1 MFIIIPAVFNAS
13 LRYLI
18 NQTVNHLFCLRNP
31 NLDFVDRILSNLIK
45 AALYDWLCIGVL
57 VE

>member
-1 MFIIIPAVFNAS
+1 MFIIIQAVFNAS

-18 NQTVNHLFCLRNP
+18 NQTVSLLFCFCNL

-45 AALYDWLCIGVL
+45 AALYD
-57 VE
+57 